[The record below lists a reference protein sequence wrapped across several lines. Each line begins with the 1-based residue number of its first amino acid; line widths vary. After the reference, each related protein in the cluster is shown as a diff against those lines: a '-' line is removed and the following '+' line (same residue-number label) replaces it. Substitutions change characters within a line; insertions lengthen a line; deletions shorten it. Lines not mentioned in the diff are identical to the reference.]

1 MRGRTPVGYARR
13 ACGGRAEAA
22 AYADATSIPDR
33 RSRGGLLIGVLAGV
47 LALTAAGCG
56 GGDDNGGASA
66 SGTTAAPAATA
77 APGTTAAA
85 GGGGDDEIALVT
97 QGFKFDKTSLDLKA
111 GSSYTVEVTN
121 KDSAEHSFTF
131 KAASVDQDVEAG
143 EDATATFTAPA
154 AGDYEFHCKYHPA
167 AMKGT
172 VTVT

>member
-1 MRGRTPVGYARR
+1 
-13 ACGGRAEAA
+13 
-22 AYADATSIPDR
+22 
-33 RSRGGLLIGVLAGV
+33 
-47 LALTAAGCG
+47 
-56 GGDDNGGASA
+56 
-66 SGTTAAPAATA
+66 
-77 APGTTAAA
+77 
-85 GGGGDDEIALVT
+85 
-97 QGFKFDKTSLDLKA
+97 
-111 GSSYTVEVTN
+111 VTN